1 MNYQVELFHSL
12 LQEFLTDESAL
23 LTLDGEVLALRG
35 KDPLSFGTLATAV
48 STTAKYIRM
57 QEGDIVLLNDPYS
70 GGTQLNDM
78 TFVTALSEDLIWVTR
93 IPHGQKVTLGK
104 SIEDEGLRIP
114 PTPIFQKGQLNE
126 MILGAMQ
133 AHPLCPPNFA
143 AWVKGHCQELTRR
156 LQRFIEA
163 VEVSGLNVT
172 SDLIEEYW
180 RLSKEMAS
188 KKISDRPYGETKVDV
203 VLDSGELLRLKL
215 ETRDGKVFLDFSG
228 TSAGKTVFM
237 TESAA
242 ASVCFHSIATY
253 YGFEKFSNAGT
264 LSLLQIIKPTGCWL
278 MAKYPAPMFKG
289 MTCGKAA
296 LQSSLELALSHIH
309 TKTATSVSAHCP
321 VIIELKSANQ
331 EASQSGRMLQLFGGE
346 SGQMGRAGKD
356 GILAMTSLEQI
367 ERDFPVRITR
377 IDKRESSGGLGKYSG
392 GRGSVIHFEILKDLE
407 IHWLTDLTLHR
418 PRLVRTC
425 THGDASL
432 VTLERNGENKVLPVL
447 GFETFKAGDRVT
459 FASASGGGSGI
470 PEVKPVVD

>member
-70 GGTQLNDM
+70 GGTHLDEM
-78 TFVTALSEDLIWVTR
+78 TFVTALSEDLIWVRR
-93 IPHGQKVTLGK
+93 IPHGQKVTVGK

-133 AHPLCPPNFA
+133 AHPLCPPDFA
-143 AWVKGHCQELTRR
+143 AWVKGHCQELSQR

-172 SDLIEEYW
+172 SELIEEYW
-180 RLSKEMAS
+180 DLSKQMAS

-237 TESAA
+237 TETAA

-253 YGFEKFSNAGT
+253 YGFDKFSNAGT
-264 LSLLQIIKPTGCWL
+264 LSLLQITKPTGCWL

-296 LQSSLELALSHIH
+296 LQSSIELALSHIH

-321 VIIELKSANQ
+321 VFIELKNANQ
-331 EASQSGRMLQLFGGE
+331 DASRSGRTLQLFGGE
-346 SGQMGRAGKD
+346 SGQQGRTGKD

-377 IDKRESSGGLGKYSG
+377 IDKRDSTGGLGKYSG

-418 PRLVRTC
+418 PRLVRNC
-425 THGDASL
+425 THGDASV

-470 PEVKPVVD
+470 PEAKPVVD